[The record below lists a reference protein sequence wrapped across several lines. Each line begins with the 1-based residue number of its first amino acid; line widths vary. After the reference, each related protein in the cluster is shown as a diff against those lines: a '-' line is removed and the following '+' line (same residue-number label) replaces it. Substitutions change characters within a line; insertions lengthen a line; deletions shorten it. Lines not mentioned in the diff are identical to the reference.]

1 MPCGMLRFMTLVS
14 EQSKR
19 VAALMFGALLA
30 GSPAAADDDYSATCR
45 YLAAVAFKDMRTEAQ
60 ATFRTELADDCHD
73 ALSVSRSGD
82 VAARSRAV
90 DYLAQLD
97 AYRQVMI
104 EMLLARA
111 EAPGEAEIGGR
122 GVLTSAIRP
131 VSRAGGYL
139 IARRLG
145 VVRTHESWT
154 EWRQSVAL
162 SVPPDRR

>member
-1 MPCGMLRFMTLVS
+1 MIHSMTRVS
-14 EQSKR
+14 EQSKWV
-19 VAALMFGALLA
+19 VALLFGALLA
-30 GSPAAADDDYSATCR
+30 GSPAAADEDYGATCR
-45 YLAAVAFKDMRTEAQ
+45 YFAAVAFKDMRTEAQ
-60 ATFRTELADDCHD
+60 ATFRTDLADDCRD
-73 ALSVSRSGD
+73 ALSVSRSSD
-82 VAARSRAV
+82 EAARERAL

-154 EWRQSVAL
+154 EWRQSAAL
-162 SVPPDRR
+162 SAPPARP